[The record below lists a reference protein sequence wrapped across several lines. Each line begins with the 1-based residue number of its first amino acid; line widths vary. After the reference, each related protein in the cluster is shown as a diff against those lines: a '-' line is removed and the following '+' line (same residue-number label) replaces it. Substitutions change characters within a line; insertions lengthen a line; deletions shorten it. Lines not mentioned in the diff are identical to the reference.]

1 MGARLVNDE
10 VWRTLRHSTT
20 PPRLL
25 TPYDLFSPN
34 LAWKRKKILVFSE
47 AASVYPQRLLSRLFF
62 FFFNL
67 SSSAFRRFNLEVTL
81 FQLPQNS
88 SGRENNTASTRPST
102 SLFSPDCNFHLHVTE
117 VINLPHYD
125 PCSLHL
131 SGCLIVRLKK
141 STLVLTLFI
150 SS

>member
-1 MGARLVNDE
+1 MKMGTWLVNDE

-34 LAWKRKKILVFSE
+34 LAWKRKKISVFSE
-47 AASVYPQRLLSRLFF
+47 AASVYF
-62 FFFNL
+62 FFFNP

-81 FQLPQNS
+81 FRLPQNS
-88 SGRENNTASTRPST
+88 LGRENNTASTRPST
-102 SLFSPDCNFHLHVTE
+102 SLFYPDCNFHLHVTA
-117 VINLPHYD
+117 VINLPHSD
-125 PCSLHL
+125 LRSLLL
-131 SGCLIVRLKK
+131 SGCLIVCLKK

-150 SS
+150 SG